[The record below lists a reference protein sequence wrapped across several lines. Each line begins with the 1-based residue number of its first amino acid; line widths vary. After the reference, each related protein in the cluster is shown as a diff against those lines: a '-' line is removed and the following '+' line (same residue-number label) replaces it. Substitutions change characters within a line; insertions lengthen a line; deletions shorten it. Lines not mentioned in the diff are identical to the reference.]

1 MNRITKTAL
10 VVATFFSA
18 SSFAGYEVQID
29 DTSKLTFGGYFKADL
44 RNVSGDQAYRDFW
57 IGSSTGA
64 PDTNKTS
71 IQARESRFNVKY
83 SNGEL
88 AGFLE
93 YDFYGSDGN
102 ALVSN
107 SYEPRMRHAFI
118 SYKNWKVGQTWS
130 TFMPLAS
137 IAEALDFGGA
147 HVGQVFI
154 RQGQIRYTNGGLELA
169 LENPANATDDNQSI
183 PDVVARYTFK
193 GDFGQLAVAA
203 LARTFDDN
211 GVAGHADGTQLAY
224 SISGKINTFGKD
236 DFRFAYNAGAA
247 GRYIS
252 PGHNAGDKV
261 NADGSGDLL
270 TTQAY
275 TVAYR
280 HFWTDDLRSTVYY
293 GHSEVEDFNGV
304 SADSDRNHYG
314 INLIQQLSKQL
325 SVGVEFGN
333 YDADIS
339 ATETADSDYIQ
350 LSAKYVL

>member
-10 VVATFFSA
+10 VVAAFFSA

-29 DTSKLTFGGYFKADL
+29 DTSKLTFGGYFKVDL
-44 RNVSGDQAYRDFW
+44 RNVNGDQAYQDYW
-57 IGSSTGA
+57 VGNTKGEA
-64 PDTNKTS
+64 DTNQTS
-71 IQARESRFNVKY
+71 LQAKQSRFNVKFTH
-83 SNGEL
+83 GDVT
-88 AGFLE
+88 GFLE
-93 YDFYGSDGN
+93 YDFYGGGGN

-107 SYEPRMRHAFI
+107 SYTPRMRHAFI
-118 SYKNWKVGQTWS
+118 AYKNWKVGQTWS

-147 HVGQVFI
+147 HVGQVFV
-154 RQGQIRYTNGGLELA
+154 RQGLVRYTDGGLELA
-169 LENPANATDDNQSI
+169 LENPANATDANQSI
-183 PDVVARYTFK
+183 PDVVGRYTFK
-193 GDFGQLAVAA
+193 GDFGQVAVAA

-211 GVAGHADGTQLAY
+211 DVAGHAKGTQLAY

-252 PGHNAGDKV
+252 PGHNASDKV

-270 TTQAY
+270 ATQAY

-280 HFWTDDLRSTVYY
+280 HFWTEDLRSTVYY

-304 SADSDRNHYG
+304 NADSDRNHYG
-314 INLIQQLSKQL
+314 INLIQQLNKQL
-325 SVGVEFGN
+325 SVGIEFGN
-333 YDADIS
+333 YGADIS
-339 ATETADSDYIQ
+339 ATDSADSDYIQ